1 MRRSV
6 AGRRVII
13 RGMARA
19 LEGLRV
25 VDCSRLIAGGVLAT
39 VLADHGAD
47 VVKVENPRGGDPLR
61 TWLRERGELWWK
73 VYARGKRSI
82 TLNLTT
88 PRGQA
93 LLRRL
98 LRDADVLIENYV
110 PGTFEK
116 WGLDWPT
123 LSADNPRL
131 IFARVSGWGQDGP
144 YRDRPG
150 FGTMVEAMSGFA
162 VTTGDAEGPPT
173 LPSFPMADMVAALAG
188 AAAVLA
194 ALRHRD
200 QVSGRGQV
208 VDISL
213 YEPLLSVL
221 GPDAAGYAVDGTVR
235 TRHGNTSDNA
245 SPRGTYRTR
254 EGKWNALPASTP
266 ASTAALFGS
275 LGLAHLLADPRFAT
289 NDARVRHNDLVD
301 AALATSIGE
310 RTLDEMRGLFESSDL
325 TACAV
330 YDIADITKD
339 PHVIARGILLDV
351 ADPQL
356 GAVRM
361 TAPTPRLTATPADV
375 RWAGPPL
382 GAHNAEV
389 YGALGISGA
398 ELEHLKRDGIV

>member
-1 MRRSV
+1 MT
-6 AGRRVII
+6 G
-13 RGMARA
+13 A
-19 LEGLRV
+19 LAGLRV
-25 VDCSRLIAGGVLAT
+25 IDCSRLIAGGVLAT

-61 TWLRERGELWWK
+61 TWLRDRGELWWK

-98 LRDADVLIENYV
+98 VRDADVLIENYV
-110 PGTFEK
+110 PGTFER
-116 WGLDWPT
+116 WGLGWDV
-123 LSADNPRL
+123 LFAENPRL
-131 IFARVSGWGQDGP
+131 VFARVSGWGQDGP

-150 FGTMVEAMSGFA
+150 FGTMVEAMTGFA
-162 VTTGDAEGPPT
+162 HTTGEADGPPT

-188 AAAVLA
+188 CTAVLA

-221 GPDAAGYAVDGTVR
+221 GPDAAGYALDGTVR
-235 TRHGNTSDNA
+235 QRHGNTSDNA

-254 EGKWNALPASTP
+254 DGKWIALSASTP
-266 ASTAALFGS
+266 ASAAALFGS
-275 LGLAHLLADPRFAT
+275 LGLGHLLADPRFAT
-289 NDARVRHNDLVD
+289 NDARVRHNGLVD
-301 AALATSIGE
+301 TALAAAIGA
-310 RTLDEMRGLFESSDL
+310 RTVDEMRGLFESSDL

-339 PHVIARGILLDV
+339 PHVIARGILVDV
-351 ADPQL
+351 PDPDL

-361 TAPTPRLTATPADV
+361 TAPTPRLTTTPADV

-389 YGALGISGA
+389 YGALGISGV
-398 ELEHLKRDGIV
+398 ELEHLERDGII